1 MWQRKCTPAKILPK
15 LKGEKIKLFQQ
26 QGLYMWQRRCT
37 PAKIIPNLKGKKTQ
51 LFQKQ
56 WLSNVYVAEKVH
68 NGQTGSR
75 SADCHSLG
83 EH

>member
-1 MWQRKCTPAKILPK
+1 MWQRNCTIAKILPK
-15 LKGEKIKLFQQ
+15 LKGKNPTIPAAGVVYVAEKVHSCKN
-26 QGLYMWQRRCT
+26 Y
-37 PAKIIPNLKGKKTQ
+37 PKTQ
-51 LFQKQ
+51 GEKTQIFQKQ

-68 NGQTGSR
+68 NGQTESG